1 MLITTSVNSV
11 TETVFRTEAST
22 EADER
27 LLWGA
32 DAAIIQDIQS
42 SIADVPPEKCKNA
55 LSVAPGGCATLER
68 LVELRFSHQT
78 QRAVN
83 SVRSRGESKT
93 QGPRD
98 TQVTTTTAAKQQ
110 KLCVQMADVIRRS
123 GTGLERS
130 TRWKS
135 APGTMDAS
143 EVSGLSG
150 NSANAEIVARDR
162 VGIVS
167 DSRPSHDH
175 PVHLGFCNFHTCTG
189 TRVAK
194 QNFYLSLQ
202 RSKPPRRWSGWSYFP
217 KN

>member
-1 MLITTSVNSV
+1 M
-11 TETVFRTEAST
+11 TETAFRTEAST

-32 DAAIIQDIQS
+32 DAAIIQNVQS
-42 SIADVPPEKCKNA
+42 SIVDIPPKKCRNA
-55 LSVAPGGCATLER
+55 LSVAPGSCATLER

-98 TQVTTTTAAKQQ
+98 VQVTTTAAAKRQ

-123 GTGLERS
+123 GTGLERC

-135 APGTMDAS
+135 APGTMDPS

-150 NSANAEIVARDR
+150 NSANAEIAARDR

-175 PVHLGFCNFHTCTG
+175 PVHLEFYNFHTCAG
-189 TRVAK
+189 TRVAR
-194 QNFYLSLQ
+194 QNFYLLHQ
-202 RSKPPRRWSGWSYFP
+202 
-217 KN
+217 